1 MTRIDA
7 NLATQVGDASRPAQ
21 SVLVAEDQKVEAQRS
36 LNQSSEPRP
45 LIAAKP
51 DEVKAAAERLQQVIE
66 VATGR
71 SLDFTVNDR
80 FKELVVVIS
89 DRRSGETIKEI
100 PSKDLMKLRER
111 INDLIGMFIDEKA

>member
-7 NLATQVGDASRPAQ
+7 NLATQIGDASRPAQ
-21 SVLVAEDQKVEAQRS
+21 SMLVVEDQKNEAQRN
-36 LNQSSEPRP
+36 LNQSAEPRQ
-45 LIAAKP
+45 LVAAKP
-51 DEVKAAAERLQQVIE
+51 DDVKAAAERLQQVIE